1 MQCGGENAMN
11 VTCDETGRG
20 HEWGYDRRIY
30 APESVTILQTRGVG
44 CLSGEVGDK
53 SSVFWHRHAREAA

>member
-1 MQCGGENAMN
+1 MN